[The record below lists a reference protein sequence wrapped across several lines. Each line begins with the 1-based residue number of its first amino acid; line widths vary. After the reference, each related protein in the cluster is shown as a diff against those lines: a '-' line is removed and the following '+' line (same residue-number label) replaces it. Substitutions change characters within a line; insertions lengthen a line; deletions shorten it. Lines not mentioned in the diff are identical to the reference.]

1 MGFKLALHR
10 CLSLLLAL
18 GVALCMVLSAVP
30 LCAFASQQ
38 DQGQQQSGKV
48 VRIGLFEDIYHKV
61 DANGQLYGYGYE
73 YLQKIVSYTGWTLE
87 YVQADWSTCFDK
99 LENGE
104 IDILNGISWT
114 AEREQDMLF
123 SSLPMAQERYF
134 IYADSRNMKIDPAD
148 VGSIDGKTVG
158 VMEGAAP
165 EDVLCKWEEENG
177 LSAAHIKISTAQ
189 DVIKK
194 LDKGK
199 MDCFVS
205 IEETWDQD
213 YVTPLMY
220 IGSSDVYFALAKDR
234 QDLKKELDYAMERI
248 IDSNPFYNDELYER
262 FLSTS
267 KTVALTD
274 AEQSWLQGHG
284 TIRIGYIDGDV
295 NIGSL
300 DKKTGKLSG
309 IITDYMQY
317 ARDCLGAGAIEFEA
331 HGYDNMEQE
340 LEALAA
346 GEIDMIFKM
355 PYSPRYVELYNLS
368 LSDNVLDIPYSAV
381 SKPGHFDQ
389 NGEVSVAIPAEN
401 WVKRWYVEYCYP
413 SWRIVECSSADEAES
428 MMRSGQVDCFLSR
441 TGTSRVYAKD
451 SECQVNMLVSDISTS
466 FAVAREDTVLLS
478 ILNKT
483 IEAMPA
489 DMLSDALVAYDNET
503 DNVTLFEFVRDNLAE
518 VIFAVLGIALVI
530 AVISLALRR
539 SKAAERELTA
549 AKLDADK
556 ANAAKTDFLRRMS
569 HDIRTPINGI
579 RGMVQIA
586 NSNMDDRDK
595 LEDCR
600 DKIWKATDHL
610 LSLVNDVLDMN
621 KLESGSFTLRRD
633 PFELSQ
639 IVDEIHTVIEPQAA
653 ECGVRI
659 EAWDMSAIEH
669 DRLVG
674 TPVYIKRILM
684 NFAGNAVKYNRPGG
698 IISLIGREV
707 SFDGKTAC
715 LEFICEDT
723 GIGMSEEFLQ
733 HAFEPFTQEGQPQAR
748 TTYNGSGLGLA
759 ISKSLVELL
768 GGSLDLRSVLG
779 EGTKVVFKIP
789 VEVDDEEDYNLNVCD
804 CSDALFDGVRALL
817 VEDNEINAEIATF
830 MLEQH
835 GLEVTWVENGK
846 LAVEELAANPASY
859 DVVFMDVMMPVMDG
873 HAATRKIRSELGLD
887 IPVFAM
893 TANAFIDDAQLSRD
907 AGMDEHL
914 TKPLREEE
922 IVRALS
928 KHVGR

>member
-48 VRIGLFEDIYHKV
+48 VRIGLFEDTYHKV

-158 VMEGAAP
+158 VMEGAVP

-199 MDCFVS
+199 MDCF
-205 IEETWDQD
+205 
-213 YVTPLMY
+213 
-220 IGSSDVYFALAKDR
+220 
-234 QDLKKELDYAMERI
+234 
-248 IDSNPFYNDELYER
+248 
-262 FLSTS
+262 
-267 KTVALTD
+267 
-274 AEQSWLQGHG
+274 
-284 TIRIGYIDGDV
+284 
-295 NIGSL
+295 
-300 DKKTGKLSG
+300 
-309 IITDYMQY
+309 
-317 ARDCLGAGAIEFEA
+317 
-331 HGYDNMEQE
+331 
-340 LEALAA
+340 
-346 GEIDMIFKM
+346 
-355 PYSPRYVELYNLS
+355 
-368 LSDNVLDIPYSAV
+368 
-381 SKPGHFDQ
+381 
-389 NGEVSVAIPAEN
+389 
-401 WVKRWYVEYCYP
+401 
-413 SWRIVECSSADEAES
+413 
-428 MMRSGQVDCFLSR
+428 LSR

-466 FAVAREDTVLLS
+466 FAVERENTVLLS

-586 NSNMDDRDK
+586 NSNMDDRGK

-610 LSLVNDVLDMN
+610 LSLVNDV
-621 KLESGSFTLRRD
+621 
-633 PFELSQ
+633 
-639 IVDEIHTVIEPQAA
+639 
-653 ECGVRI
+653 
-659 EAWDMSAIEH
+659 
-669 DRLVG
+669 
-674 TPVYIKRILM
+674 
-684 NFAGNAVKYNRPGG
+684 
-698 IISLIGREV
+698 
-707 SFDGKTAC
+707 
-715 LEFICEDT
+715 
-723 GIGMSEEFLQ
+723 
-733 HAFEPFTQEGQPQAR
+733 
-748 TTYNGSGLGLA
+748 
-759 ISKSLVELL
+759 
-768 GGSLDLRSVLG
+768 
-779 EGTKVVFKIP
+779 
-789 VEVDDEEDYNLNVCD
+789 
-804 CSDALFDGVRALL
+804 
-817 VEDNEINAEIATF
+817 
-830 MLEQH
+830 
-835 GLEVTWVENGK
+835 
-846 LAVEELAANPASY
+846 
-859 DVVFMDVMMPVMDG
+859 
-873 HAATRKIRSELGLD
+873 
-887 IPVFAM
+887 
-893 TANAFIDDAQLSRD
+893 QLSRD